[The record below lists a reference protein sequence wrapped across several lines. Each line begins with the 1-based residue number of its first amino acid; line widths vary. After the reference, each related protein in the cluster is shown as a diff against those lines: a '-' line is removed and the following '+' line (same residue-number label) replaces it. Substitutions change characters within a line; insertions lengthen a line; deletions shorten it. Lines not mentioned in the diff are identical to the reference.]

1 MTTLFAIYKSLIN
14 NKLSHLSHLSPS
26 KHTLPSLLILFYFI
40 LKKNIRQRSVTSV
53 TTCLKSMGYRGV
65 KGDTQL

>member
-14 NKLSHLSHLSPS
+14 NKLSHLSHLSHL